1 MKLVMQLPDK
11 EQESFALAGILT
23 FTDKIINET
32 TKSYIEEV
40 LGMTQVGQ
48 MLMDRGRQEG
58 MRKGIQKGIQK
69 EIQKGI
75 QQGELSKSKK
85 VALKMLRQGT
95 GVNDVSELLE
105 LPVSMIQSWE
115 KEAQTAE

>member
-1 MKLVMQLPDK
+1 MKLAMQLPDK

-48 MLMDRGRQEG
+48 MLMDRGRNAE
-58 MRKGIQKGIQK
+58 RNTKRNTK
-69 EIQKGI
+69 
-75 QQGELSKSKK
+75 
-85 VALKMLRQGT
+85 R
-95 GVNDVSELLE
+95 N
-105 LPVSMIQSWE
+105 
-115 KEAQTAE
+115 TARRA

>member
-1 MKLVMQLPDK
+1 MKLAMQLPDK

-58 MRKGIQKGIQK
+58 MRKGIQKGIQ
-69 EIQKGI
+69 
-75 QQGELSKSKK
+75 QGELSKSKK